1 MGMSRIARV
10 FLLFVTVI
18 VIGASGYKILGGE
31 EWTFLDS
38 IYMAVITLYPTNF
51 EEVREL
57 TPSAKIWT
65 IILISFGIGI
75 VFYAFSQATE
85 LILNINLL
93 RRNKMEKRASKLK
106 NHFIVCGYGRMGKV
120 ICEELNSQK
129 LDFLIVE
136 NNNEKTTIISELGY
150 VFIEGDATADETL
163 EKSHIEQAQGLV
175 AVLSNDSDNLFVTMT
190 ARTLNPDLFI
200 TSRCSLDQNVS
211 KMKRAGANKVINPYV
226 AGGHKMAELLITPYV
241 EDTVEITAPKH
252 NINLLIEEI
261 NLTTITQFH
270 GVTIRDSNIRENF
283 QLLIVGIIDEKGETS
298 LNPDPDYKMSKDN
311 TLLLLGEKGSL
322 LRFKQSIVRKPS
334 PQ

>member
-31 EWTFLDS
+31 EWSFLDS
-38 IYMAVITLYPTNF
+38 IYMAVITLSTTGVV
-51 EEVREL
+51 EVREL

-136 NNNEKTTIISELGY
+136 NNNEKITIISELGY

-163 EKSHIEQAQGLV
+163 EKSHIDQAQGLV

-241 EDTVEITAPKH
+241 EDTVEIASPKH
-252 NINLLIEEI
+252 NIDLLIEEI
-261 NLTTITQFH
+261 NLKTITQFH
-270 GVTIRDSNIRENF
+270 VVTIRESNIRENF
-283 QLLIVGIIDEKGETS
+283 QLLIVGSFDDEGETT
-298 LNPDPDYKMSKDN
+298 LNPDPDYTMSKDN
-311 TLLLLGEKGSL
+311 TLLLLGEKESL
-322 LRFKQSIVRKPS
+322 LRFKQSIVMKPS
-334 PQ
+334 P

>member
-1 MGMSRIARV
+1 V

-31 EWTFLDS
+31 EWSFLDS
-38 IYMAVITLYPTNF
+38 IYMAVITLSTTGVV
-51 EEVREL
+51 EVREL

-136 NNNEKTTIISELGY
+136 NNNEKITIISELGY

-163 EKSHIEQAQGLV
+163 EKSHIDQAQGLV

-241 EDTVEITAPKH
+241 EDTVEIASPKH
-252 NINLLIEEI
+252 NIDLLIEEI
-261 NLTTITQFH
+261 NLKTITQFH
-270 GVTIRDSNIRENF
+270 GVTIRESNIRENF
-283 QLLIVGIIDEKGETS
+283 QLLIVGIFDDEGETT
-298 LNPDPDYKMSKDN
+298 LNPDPDYTMSKDN
-311 TLLLLGEKGSL
+311 TLLLLGEKESL
-322 LRFKQSIVRKPS
+322 LRFKQSIVMKPS
-334 PQ
+334 P

>member
-31 EWTFLDS
+31 EWSFLDS
-38 IYMAVITLYPTNF
+38 IYMAVITLSTTGVV
-51 EEVREL
+51 EVREL

-136 NNNEKTTIISELGY
+136 NNNEKITIISELGY

-163 EKSHIEQAQGLV
+163 EKSHIDQAQGLV

-241 EDTVEITAPKH
+241 EDTVEIASPKH
-252 NINLLIEEI
+252 NIDLLIEEI
-261 NLTTITQFH
+261 NLKTITQFH
-270 GVTIRDSNIRENF
+270 VVTIRESNIRENF
-283 QLLIVGIIDEKGETS
+283 QLLIVGIFDDEGETT
-298 LNPDPDYKMSKDN
+298 LNPDPDYTMSKDN
-311 TLLLLGEKGSL
+311 TLLLLGEKESL
-322 LRFKQSIVRKPS
+322 LRFKQSIVMKPS
-334 PQ
+334 P

>member
-31 EWTFLDS
+31 EWSFLDS
-38 IYMAVITLYPTNF
+38 IYMAVITLSTTGVV
-51 EEVREL
+51 EVREL

-136 NNNEKTTIISELGY
+136 NNNEKITIISELGY

-163 EKSHIEQAQGLV
+163 EKSHIDQAQGLV

-241 EDTVEITAPKH
+241 EDTVEIASPKH
-252 NINLLIEEI
+252 NIDLLIEEI
-261 NLTTITQFH
+261 NLKTITQFH
-270 GVTIRDSNIRENF
+270 SVTIRDSNIRENF
-283 QLLIVGIIDEKGETS
+283 QLLIVGIFDDEGETT
-298 LNPDPDYKMSKDN
+298 LNPDPDYTMSKDN
-311 TLLLLGEKGSL
+311 TLLLLGEKESL
-322 LRFKQSIVRKPS
+322 LRFKQSIVMKPS
-334 PQ
+334 P

>member
-31 EWTFLDS
+31 EWSFLDS
-38 IYMAVITLYPTNF
+38 IYMAVITLSTTGVV
-51 EEVREL
+51 EVREL

-136 NNNEKTTIISELGY
+136 NNNEKITIISELGY

-163 EKSHIEQAQGLV
+163 EKSHIDQAQGLV

-241 EDTVEITAPKH
+241 EDTVEIASPKH
-252 NINLLIEEI
+252 NIDLLIEEI
-261 NLTTITQFH
+261 NLKTITQFH
-270 GVTIRDSNIRENF
+270 GVTIRESNIRENF
-283 QLLIVGIIDEKGETS
+283 QLLIVGIFDDEGETT
-298 LNPDPDYKMSKDN
+298 LNPDPDYTMSKDN
-311 TLLLLGEKGSL
+311 TLLLLGEKESL
-322 LRFKQSIVRKPS
+322 LRFKQSIVMKPS
-334 PQ
+334 P

>member
-1 MGMSRIARV
+1 
-10 FLLFVTVI
+10 
-18 VIGASGYKILGGE
+18 
-31 EWTFLDS
+31 
-38 IYMAVITLYPTNF
+38 
-51 EEVREL
+51 
-57 TPSAKIWT
+57 
-65 IILISFGIGI
+65 
-75 VFYAFSQATE
+75 
-85 LILNINLL
+85 
-93 RRNKMEKRASKLK
+93 MEKRASKLK

-136 NNNEKTTIISELGY
+136 NNNEKITIISELGY

-252 NINLLIEEI
+252 NIDLLIEEI
-261 NLTTITQFH
+261 NLKTISQFH

-283 QLLIVGIIDEKGETS
+283 QLLIVGIIDDEGETS

-311 TLLLLGEKGSL
+311 TLLLLGEKQSL
-322 LRFKQSIVRKPS
+322 LRFKQSIVIKPS
-334 PQ
+334 P